1 MAVQV
6 SKRSSSNLDC
16 PERGS
21 QMRRTEMTKENGE
34 LFMHLECP
42 SCGHKRKRALS

>member
-6 SKRSSSNLDC
+6 SKQSSGNLDC
-16 PERGS
+16 PECGS
-21 QMRRTEMTKENGE
+21 RMRRTEMTKENGE

-42 SCGHKRKRALS
+42 SCGHKRKRPLS